1 MKYITVAPYEKYFTL
16 RLLNGNLLLET
27 QSTNKAYTSV
37 SVKLIKSIMKGCGAN
52 HCEVYVGDSVGYVE
66 STPIEQISIK

>member
-16 RLLNGNLLLET
+16 RLFNGNVLLEE
-27 QSTNKAYTSV
+27 QSTNQPFCSV
-37 SVKLIKSIMKGCGAN
+37 PLKIIKSIMKGCGAN

-66 STPIEQISIK
+66 SIPIEQISIK

>member
-1 MKYITVAPYEKYFTL
+1 
-16 RLLNGNLLLET
+16 
-27 QSTNKAYTSV
+27 
-37 SVKLIKSIMKGCGAN
+37 MKGCGAN